1 MCLNMYSE
9 DDMVSTVITT
19 TIAAASVAVA
29 AVVGLVL
36 LLVARELAD
45 AGESPD
51 TRPGLLSRHLAA
63 FAAPLLI
70 VFAFIVVMKVLEAVA

>member
-1 MCLNMYSE
+1 MCLNVYPE

-19 TIAAASVAVA
+19 TVVAASVAVA

-36 LLVARELAD
+36 LLVARELI
-45 AGESPD
+45 GTSESPD
-51 TRPGLLSRHLAA
+51 TRLGLLSRHLVA

-70 VFAFIVVMKVLEAVA
+70 VFAFIVVMAVLEVVA

>member
-1 MCLNMYSE
+1 MCLNVYPE

-19 TIAAASVAVA
+19 TVVAASVAVV

-36 LLVARELAD
+36 LLVAGELAG

-51 TRPGLLSRHLAA
+51 TRPGLLSRHFVA

-70 VFAFIVVMKVLEAVA
+70 VFAFIVVMKVLQAVA